1 MSFSIEVAGEASPL
15 TLQDLCRTLQAATSQ
30 DFSQRQSAGQQLTS
44 WEAHDD
50 YYPALQV
57 SISAS
62 RHSCLG

>member
-15 TLQDLCRTLQAATSQ
+15 SLQELWRTLQLATSQ

-44 WEAHDD
+44 WEVHED

-57 SISAS
+57 S
-62 RHSCLG
+62 